1 MTPNTPE
8 PPPAP
13 STGADVWPLVVKDM
27 EERNRIGTA
36 KYGTPLRTGNG
47 RKALVDAYQEVLD
60 LAVYLRQEI
69 EESPLVKE
77 NARLTR
83 VLAALR
89 EENRHHFSRHAHASA
104 IVRHFV
110 DSQQRVMSRHLVE
123 ELLAVL
129 EGKPKT

>member
-69 EESPLVKE
+69 EEREVLDFKVKTIRE
-77 NARLTR
+77 ARDAEKWGNAIHVATCKWVGNAAPFR
-83 VLAALR
+83 VDCDCHLRQSQVVQIAVDAL
-89 EENRHHFSRHAHASA
+89 
-104 IVRHFV
+104 
-110 DSQQRVMSRHLVE
+110 
-123 ELLAVL
+123 
-129 EGKPKT
+129 